1 MKSMGKVLLAILVL
15 MLTCSLVIGAGSSE
29 VKAQSKKGTKLI
41 KIWVNENTGNIV
53 DVKLAKG
60 SGPDQDATLVSPT
73 TSGTFIG
80 TVLFHKSSPGCIV
93 IVSGGYAWE
102 ICW

>member
-1 MKSMGKVLLAILVL
+1 MKRMGKFLLAVLML
-15 MLTCSLVIGAGSSE
+15 MLTCSLVIGAGSSTA
-29 VKAQSKKGTKLI
+29 KAASKKGTKLI
-41 KIWVNENTGNIV
+41 KIWVNENTGLIV

-60 SGPDQDATLVSPT
+60 SGPDKDATLVSPT

-80 TVLFHKSSPGCIV
+80 TILFHKHSPGCTV
-93 IVSGGYAWE
+93 IVSGGYAWQ

>member
-1 MKSMGKVLLAILVL
+1 MTRMGKVFLTVLVL
-15 MLTCSLVIGAGSSE
+15 MLTCLLVISAGSSE

-41 KIWVNENTGNIV
+41 KIWVNKDTGNIV
-53 DVKLAKG
+53 DVKLAKD
-60 SGPDQDATLVSPT
+60 SGPDQAATLVSPT

-80 TVLFHKSSPGCIV
+80 TILFHKHSPGCTV
-93 IVSGGYAWE
+93 IVSGGYAWQ